1 MKIRDNYG
9 KLPRRQFQCSGL
21 KALMLPADNKNP
33 ERNETLGYINNAAC
47 IVIVKILMLLV
58 VFSNSCDQVN
68 PSLM

>member
-1 MKIRDNYG
+1 
-9 KLPRRQFQCSGL
+9 
-21 KALMLPADNKNP
+21 MLPADNKNP